1 MMHFRSSI
9 WAASTASL
17 MAAALALALDA
28 RTATAQPPAVS
39 YTVPAAAMPGQATD
53 LTLMGGNLAGATAYW
68 STLPGAKLETAP
80 GIEGN
85 GTKADQLI
93 CRVTLPPET
102 PVGIYGLR
110 LATPLGVSSLQLV
123 MVDDLASVSDNGANK
138 SVATAQALTAPVAVD
153 GAAEAESYD
162 FYKLSVAAGQR
173 ISVEVLARRLGS
185 ALDPVVRLLDAGGR
199 ELAYSDDE
207 PGIGADCRF
216 VHQFASPGDYFLE
229 VRDIRY
235 QGGGNHR
242 YRLRIG
248 DFPLVNTPFPL
259 GARKGTTPKL
269 VAVGPAAGAVL
280 PVNLAVPADVPDGL
294 LPMAV
299 KYPQGQ
305 GSAGLTLAAS
315 DAPEQVEFEP
325 NDTPETATAIAASW
339 SVSGR
344 LQMPKDRDYYEF
356 SAKKGERLVFSG
368 RTRSIGS
375 PSDLFLRLYNAAG
388 AQLAEA
394 EDAGADEGAI
404 NFTFPEDGVYR
415 LMAED
420 LLGRGGPEHVYRID
434 IAPYQPGF
442 SLALEAEKFDA
453 PQGGVF
459 VAKVTSARRDY
470 NGPITLSV
478 AGGEGF
484 AVANNVIPEG
494 KNETVMSVTV
504 PADCKQGQLR
514 IVRIVG
520 QAKIGEKDVITTASS
535 LAALRKQFNGLPYPP
550 AALDG
555 SLGLGIGPVFPDFI
569 QLAVEP
575 ANVPF
580 GQIAGAGS
588 FKIKATKSNG
598 FDDVINLA
606 VEGLPPGVTATVAPI
621 AKGQAEAAVQLAGPG
636 ALAEGDYRF
645 RIVGSAGFQ
654 NQPKRVVA
662 DNVVLRVVRPLE
674 VVVAPAG
681 PVKRGA
687 SQKLKLTLTRN
698 GAAGAVAIQLKNLPS
713 GMNAPAEINLAE
725 GQNEIDV
732 DITAAADTPAGN
744 VPISAVA
751 TTKIKDKPVVVESP
765 QVALAVTE

>member
-1 MMHFRSSI
+1 MIELRPAILAFSAWLMF
-9 WAASTASL
+9 AAVLPAFDSSTAI
-17 MAAALALALDA
+17 
-28 RTATAQPPAVS
+28 AQPPAVS
-39 YTVPAAAMPGQATD
+39 YAVPAAAMPGKSTD
-53 LTLMGGNLAGATAYW
+53 LTLSGGNLAGATGYW
-68 STLPGAKLETAP
+68 STMPGAKLETAP

-110 LATPLGVSSLQLV
+110 LATPLGISNLHLV

-138 SVATAQALTAPVAVD
+138 SVATAQALTIPAAVD

-162 FYKLSVAAGQR
+162 FYKLTVAAGQR
-173 ISVEVLARRLGS
+173 ISVEVVARRLGS
-185 ALDPVVRLLDAGGR
+185 VLDPVIRLLDAAGR

-216 VHQFASPGDYFLE
+216 VHQFAAAGDYYLE

-242 YRLRIG
+242 YRLRVG

-259 GARKGTTPKL
+259 GARKGSTPK
-269 VAVGPAAGAVL
+269 VVAAGPVAESVPAVS
-280 PVNLAVPADVPDGL
+280 LAVPADAADGP

-305 GSAGLTLAAS
+305 GSAGLTLVAS

-325 NDTPETATAIAASW
+325 NSTPETATAIAASW

-344 LQMPKDRDYYEF
+344 FQSPKDRDYFEF
-356 SAKKGERLVFSG
+356 PAKKGERLVFSG

-404 NFTFPEDGVYR
+404 DFTFPEDGVYR

-453 PQGGVF
+453 PQAGVF

-484 AVANNVIPEG
+484 VLANNVIPEG
-494 KNETVMSVTV
+494 KNETVISVTV
-504 PADCKQGQLR
+504 PADAKPGQLR
-514 IVRIVG
+514 IIRIVG
-520 QAKIGEKDVITTASS
+520 QAKIGEAEFRATASS

-550 AALDG
+550 ASLDG
-555 SLGLGIGPVFPDFI
+555 AVGLGIGPVFADFF

-580 GQIAGAGS
+580 GQIAGSGS

-621 AKGQAEAAVQLAGPG
+621 AKGQAEGAVQLAGPG

-645 RIVGSAGFQ
+645 RVVGSAGFQ
-654 NQPKRVVA
+654 NQPKRVVL
-662 DNVVLRVVRPLE
+662 DNAVLRVVRPLE
-674 VVVAPAG
+674 VAVAPAG

-698 GAAGAVAIQLKNLPS
+698 GAAGAVAIQLKNLPA

-732 DITAAADTPAGN
+732 DVTAAADTPAGN

-751 TTKIKDKPVVVESP
+751 TTKIKDKPVVIESS